1 LTTARAFG
9 SVALF
14 LKQEQEF
21 LGSHSTGGAGIA
33 TRTPIR
39 AEHVGSLLRPP
50 ELQQARAQHAG
61 GLLPLEDLRATED
74 RAILQVLHKQRGLGL
89 DVVTDGELRRA
100 SWLTDMADAVEG
112 FVSERVPLE
121 WKGPG
126 GGVEGSTALAV
137 GAKLRKV
144 RKMTGHEVL
153 FLKSHANAPFKVT
166 LPAPSNFMLASY
178 KRGITDALYITHG
191 DLLEDL
197 VEIVRDEVQWLVSEG
212 VRYIQFDAP
221 YYSHYFDPLQRA
233 RMRQAGLN
241 PDRELQDAI
250 AGDNAALRDVPRG
263 SVTLA
268 LHVCRGN
275 NRSRWYTEGGYEAI
289 AEKLFGQVKVDRFL
303 LEYDT
308 ARSGG
313 FEPLRLVPRGKS
325 VVIGLI
331 TTKEAKLESQDGLRR
346 RIDEA
351 SKFVPLENLA
361 LSPQCGFASVA
372 AGNLL
377 SADEQWKKL
386 ELVVDTAR
394 KVWGGA

>member
-1 LTTARAFG
+1 MLTPF
-9 SVALF
+9 
-14 LKQEQEF
+14 
-21 LGSHSTGGAGIA
+21 
-33 TRTPIR
+33 R

-50 ELQQARAQHAG
+50 EILQARAAHASG
-61 GLLPLEDLRATED
+61 RLPLESLRAAED
-74 RAILQVLHKQRGLGL
+74 RAILQALQKQNELGL
-89 DVVTDGELRRA
+89 DVVTDGELRRG
-100 SWLTDMADAVEG
+100 SWLTDMADAVDG
-112 FVSERVPLE
+112 FVSERMALE

-126 GGVEGSTALAV
+126 GGVEGSTAHSA

-144 RKMTGHEVL
+144 RKMTGHEVP
-153 FLKSHANAPFKVT
+153 FVKKNARAPFKVT

-178 KRGITDALYITHG
+178 KTGITDKFYPTHG
-191 DLLEDL
+191 DLLKDL
-197 VEIVRDEVQWLVSEG
+197 VEIVRDDILWLVSEG
-212 VRYIQFDAP
+212 VQYIQFDAP
-221 YYSHYFDPLQRA
+221 FYSHYLDPLQRA
-233 RMRQAGLN
+233 RMRQEGRH
-241 PDRELQDAI
+241 PDKELENAI
-250 AGDNAALRDVPRG
+250 AGDNAALRDVPRA

-275 NRSRWYTEGGYEAI
+275 NRSRWFTEGGYGAI
-289 AEKLFGQVKVDRFL
+289 AEKLFGQLQVDRFL

-308 ARSGG
+308 ERSGG

-325 VVIGLI
+325 VVLGLI
-331 TTKEAKLESQDGLRR
+331 TTKEPKLEAQNDLRR

-377 SADEQWKKL
+377 SMDQQWKKL

-394 KVWGGA
+394 KVWGAA